1 MELELGI
8 KSDPIESRYSFE
20 WLFELLQDAGVR
32 NLQLGSFAE
41 IFTLEDGWFLELRR
55 KAERRGVRIRSC
67 FTTHRDLGGFFLED
81 PWRQRATRRMF
92 ERLIRI
98 AALVGAEAAG
108 GNPGS
113 VPRDQPDS
121 KESGIA
127 RYLGQMK
134 ELMGLARREGLQW
147 LALEPMSCLA
157 EPPTL
162 PEEVERI
169 LGELGAHHR
178 ANPETT
184 VPVYCCSDIG
194 HGYADAERRIV
205 HDNWSLFERQIPFM
219 GAFHIKNTDRHFDA
233 TFGFSAEER
242 ARGIVDLQRLR
253 ALLERHA
260 GRFPVRPLVGYYET
274 GGPKVGRDYSDGNL
288 ERDLR
293 ESLTAI
299 QAALLPRPPVSR

>member
-20 WLFELLQDAGVR
+20 WLFELLEDLGVR
-32 NLQLGSFAE
+32 NLQLGTFPE
-41 IFTLEDGWFLELRR
+41 LFTLEDGWFVELRQ
-55 KAERRGVRIRSC
+55 KAARRGVRIRSC
-67 FTTHRDLGGFFLED
+67 FTTHRDLGGFFLDD
-81 PWRQRATRRMF
+81 PYRQRATRRML
-92 ERLIRI
+92 ERFIRI
-98 AALVGAEAAG
+98 GALVGAEWVG
-108 GNPGS
+108 GNPGC
-113 VPRDQPDS
+113 VLRDRMEN
-121 KESGIA
+121 KERGIA
-127 RYLGQMK
+127 RYLDQMK

-162 PEEVERI
+162 PEELERM
-169 LGELGAHHR
+169 LGELAAHHR
-178 ANPETT
+178 ADPAGT

-194 HGYADAERRIV
+194 HGYADEERRVV

-242 ARGIVDLQRLR
+242 RRGTIDLERLLG
-253 ALLERHA
+253 LLERHA

-274 GGPKVGRDYSDGNL
+274 GGPKVGRDYSDRNL

-293 ESLTAI
+293 ESLAGI
-299 QAALLPRPPVSR
+299 QAVFGRV

>member
-20 WLFELLQDAGVR
+20 WLFELLQDLGVR

-41 IFTLEDGWFLELRR
+41 IFTLEDGWFLELRE

-81 PWRQRATRRMF
+81 PYR
-92 ERLIRI
+92 
-98 AALVGAEAAG
+98 
-108 GNPGS
+108 
-113 VPRDQPDS
+113 
-121 KESGIA
+121 
-127 RYLGQMK
+127 
-134 ELMGLARREGLQW
+134 QW

-169 LGELGAHHR
+169 LGELAAHHR
-178 ANPETT
+178 EHSETT

-194 HGYADAERRIV
+194 HGYADAERRVV
-205 HDNWSLFERQIPFM
+205 HDNWSLFERQIPYM
-219 GAFHIKNTDRHFDA
+219 GAFHFKNTDRHFDA

-242 ARGIVDLQRLR
+242 ARGIVDLERLR
-253 ALLERHA
+253 ALLERQA
-260 GRFPVRPLVGYYET
+260 ARFPLRPLVGYYET
-274 GGPKVGRDYSDGNL
+274 AGPKVGRDYSDRNL

-293 ESLTAI
+293 ESLAAI
-299 QAALLPRPPVSR
+299 QAVFGRV